1 MSRLR
6 QRLTDRLTLSVVGLV
21 AALALCTTY
30 LFSSVLEV
38 PLTGSPDRV
47 TVELERTGG
56 LFEGSPVTYR
66 GVRVGTVETI
76 GISAAGR
83 AEATI
88 TLRPGTEVPRD
99 TRAAVRSLS
108 PVGEQYLDLQPEDEA
123 GPFLADGDTISAGA
137 VDLPVSLAEAVDG
150 VDSLLTQVDE
160 RDVRVVLRE
169 LSLALDGS
177 GEDLDSLIRSLDE
190 VSTTLDEAYPET
202 ARLLRNGEV
211 VGELVEANNGRLRT
225 LSRRAL
231 VLTAWLADY
240 DPEFRRILRRAPGD
254 LDIVDRGVRD
264 LAEVLPPFLGAL
276 YETADLLWKREP
288 HLRELARTLEYGA
301 GRFADAFSDGWLNVD
316 ILFQGQEKCEYGSP
330 EHPPQQA
337 TEEFNQ
343 DGRCAPDDRVWRGG
357 EHAPP
362 PLDR

>member
-1 MSRLR
+1 MSSLAA
-6 QRLTDRLTLSVVGLV
+6 RLTNRLTLSVVGLLV
-21 AALALCTTY
+21 ALALCTTY

-47 TVELERTGG
+47 TVQLNRTGG

-76 GISAAGR
+76 GISATGR

-88 TLRPGTEVPRD
+88 TLRPGTEVPRE

-108 PVGEQYLDLQPEDEA
+108 PVGEQYLDLQPEAKD
-123 GPFLADGDTISAGA
+123 GPFLSDGDTISAEA
-137 VDLPVSLAEAVDG
+137 VDLPVSLAEAIDG
-150 VDSLLTQVDE
+150 VDSLLSQVDE

-169 LSLALDGS
+169 MSLALDGS
-177 GEDLDSLIRSLDE
+177 GDDLDALIQSVAE
-190 VSTTLDEAYPET
+190 VSTTLDEAFPET
-202 ARLLRNGEV
+202 ARLLQNGEV
-211 VGELVEANNGRLRT
+211 VGELVRANNGQLRR

-254 LDIVDRGVRD
+254 LDTVGRGVRD
-264 LAEVLPPFLGAL
+264 LAVVLPPFLKAL
-276 YETADLLWKREP
+276 YGTVDILWEREP
-288 HLRELARTLEYGA
+288 HLRELARTLKIGA
-301 GRFADAFSDGWLNVD
+301 GRFADAFSGGWLNVD
-316 ILFQGQEKCEYGSP
+316 LQFQGQEKCEYGSP
-330 EHPPQQA
+330 RHAPQQA
-337 TEEFNQ
+337 TEKFNR
-343 DGRCAPDDRVWRGG
+343 DGHCALDDKVRRGS
-357 EHAPP
+357 EHVPP